1 MQTAPPSAD
10 DLFWGG
16 SRTMGRRLRAMLLVT
31 VLFTGCGGRTA
42 SAPAPAIGFVNQ
54 TLHSDAQLWSL
65 WKAAQQNL
73 SQQVDLNPLQR
84 TLANAPAQILP
95 GDPRVWNVSPRQL
108 SVSSQAD
115 ISASAFYAATGASR
129 PDPTGLI
136 SCPQPCNVNY
146 APAYSLYAQ
155 PVSRYA
161 ASWEFQGS
169 SFDVLLQYEFE
180 NQILHVLGY
189 DMTWR

>member
-1 MQTAPPSAD
+1 MQITPSSAD
-10 DLFWGG
+10 DIVWGG
-16 SRTMGRRLRAMLLVT
+16 SRTMQRQLRAMLLVM
-31 VLFTGCGGRTA
+31 VLFTGCGGRTV
-42 SAPAPAIGFVNQ
+42 SAPAPPIGFVNQ

-84 TLANAPAQILP
+84 TLDSAPTQILP
-95 GDPRVWNVSPRQL
+95 GDARVWNISPRQL

-115 ISASAFYAATGASR
+115 VSASAFYAATGASR

-136 SCPQPCNVNY
+136 SCPQPCNVSY
-146 APAYSLYAQ
+146 APAYSLYWQ
-155 PVSRYA
+155 PISRYA
-161 ASWEFQGS
+161 ASWEFQGR

-180 NQILHVLGY
+180 NQILHELGY